1 MKKTIAIA
9 GATGFIGKWFIEK
22 YKHEFNII
30 ALSRN
35 KVKYPEKYDIEWKQ
49 VDLYSISSTTH
60 ALENVDIGIYLVHS
74 MQPSTRM
81 NQGSFEDTDI
91 LLADNFSRAAQE
103 CKLEQIIYVGGILPK
118 DEKTMSKHLR
128 SRYEVEKT
136 LGSRLTPLT
145 SIRAGIIIGPN
156 GSSFKIVQKLVSKL
170 PVMACPEWTK
180 SLNQPIDI
188 INALQIIK
196 WCIGN
201 EDTYNKPLEI
211 GGKQIIKYMDL
222 LKITAKKMNKKR
234 LIFSLSFI
242 TVGLSKLWVSVITG
256 TSKFLVSPLIESLK
270 HTMTIN
276 PENMVACEI
285 NYISLEDSVEKALN
299 PKDKIPE
306 NPEFI
311 KTSSEKNTVR
321 SVQRIA
327 NPSERTVKFIAR
339 IYPIWLTKTFAGLV
353 DANFDGQYVK
363 FSFFNFVLLEL
374 KVIKS
379 RSDEKRQLFFISGG
393 LLVKRND
400 LGWLEFR
407 SVLNDKY
414 MIAAIHEFV
423 PKLPWIIY
431 KFTQAKV
438 HLIVMKRF
446 EKFLLKIPKK
456 SLKKKKKNNI

>member
-1 MKKTIAIA
+1 MKKTVAIA
-9 GATGFIGKWFIEK
+9 GATGFIGKWFIDK
-22 YKHEFNII
+22 YKNDFNII

-35 KVKYPEKYDIEWKQ
+35 KLKYPEKNDIEWRQ
-49 VDLYSISSTTH
+49 VDLYSISSTSK
-60 ALENVDIGIYLVHS
+60 ALENVHVGIYLVHS

-91 LLADNFSRAAQE
+91 LLADNFSRAAE
-103 CKLEQIIYVGGILPK
+103 HCKLEQIIYVGGILPK
-118 DEKTMSKHLR
+118 DEYTMSKHLR

-136 LGSRLTPLT
+136 LGSGTTPLT

-156 GSSFKIVQKLVSKL
+156 GSSFRIVQKLVKNL
-170 PVMACPEWTK
+170 PIMACPDWTK

-188 INALQIIK
+188 LDALNIIK

-201 EDTYNKPLEI
+201 KKIFNKPLEI
-211 GGKQIIKYMDL
+211 GGNQVITYMDL

-256 TSKFLVSPLIESLK
+256 TNKSLVSPLIESLK
-270 HTMTIN
+270 HTMTLNTDNKIDL
-276 PENMVACEI
+276 EL
-285 NYISLEDSVEKALN
+285 NYISVEDSVEKALN
-299 PKDKIPE
+299 TKNKIPE

-311 KTSSEKNTVR
+311 KVKTEKNTVR

-327 NPSERTVKFIAR
+327 NPSKRTAKFVAR
-339 IYPIWLTKTFAGLV
+339 IYPIWLTKTFASLV
-353 DANFDGQYVK
+353 NANFDGKYVK
-363 FSFFNFVLLEL
+363 FSFFKIVLLEL

-379 RSDEKRQLFFISGG
+379 RSNEKRQLFFITGG
-393 LLVKRND
+393 ILVKRND

-407 SVLNDKY
+407 SVLNDEY
-414 MIAAIHEFV
+414 LIAAIHEYV
-423 PKLPWIIY
+423 PKLPWIFY

-438 HLIVMKRF
+438 HLIVMKQF
-446 EKFLLKIPKK
+446 EKFLFKIPNQY
-456 SLKKKKKNNI
+456 SKKNN

>member
-1 MKKTIAIA
+1 MKKTVAIA
-9 GATGFIGKWFIEK
+9 GATGFIGKWFIDK
-22 YKHEFNII
+22 YKNDFNII

-35 KVKYPEKYDIEWKQ
+35 KLKYPEKNDIEWRQ
-49 VDLYSISSTTH
+49 VDLYSISSTTK
-60 ALENVDIGIYLVHS
+60 ALKNVDVGIYLVHS

-91 LLADNFSRAAQE
+91 LLADNFSRAAE
-103 CKLEQIIYVGGILPK
+103 HCKLEQIIYVGGILPK
-118 DEKTMSKHLR
+118 DEHTMSKHLR

-136 LGSRLTPLT
+136 LGSGTTPLT

-156 GSSFKIVQKLVSKL
+156 GSSFRIVQKLVKNL
-170 PVMACPEWTK
+170 PVMACPDWTK

-188 INALQIIK
+188 IDALNIIK

-201 EDTYNKPLEI
+201 KKVFNKPLEI
-211 GGKQIIKYMDL
+211 GGNQVITYIDL

-270 HTMTIN
+270 HTMTLNI
-276 PENMVACEI
+276 ENKIELEI
-285 NYISLEDSVEKALN
+285 DYISVENSVKKALN
-299 PKDKIPE
+299 TKNKIPE

-311 KTSSEKNTVR
+311 KVKTEKNTVR

-327 NPSERTVKFIAR
+327 NPSKRTAKFVAR
-339 IYPIWLTKTFAGLV
+339 IYPIWLTKTFASLV
-353 DANFDGQYVK
+353 NANFDGKYVK
-363 FSFFNFVLLEL
+363 FSFFKIVLLEL

-379 RSDEKRQLFFISGG
+379 RSNDKRQLFFITGG
-393 LLVKRND
+393 VLVKRND

-407 SVLNDKY
+407 SVLNDEY
-414 MIAAIHEFV
+414 LIAAIHEYV
-423 PKLPWIIY
+423 PKLPWIVY

-438 HLIVMKRF
+438 HLIVMKQF
-446 EKFLLKIPKK
+446 EKFLYKIPNQY
-456 SLKKKKKNNI
+456 SRKNN

>member
-1 MKKTIAIA
+1 MKKTVAIA
-9 GATGFIGKWFIEK
+9 GATGFIGKWFIDK
-22 YKHEFNII
+22 YKNDFNII

-35 KVKYPEKYDIEWKQ
+35 KLKYPEKNDIKWRQ
-49 VDLYSISSTTH
+49 VDLYSISSTTQ
-60 ALENVDIGIYLVHS
+60 ALENVDVGIYLVHS

-91 LLADNFSRAAQE
+91 LLADNFSRAAE
-103 CKLEQIIYVGGILPK
+103 HCKLEQIIYVGGILPK
-118 DEKTMSKHLR
+118 DRYTMSKHLR

-136 LGSRLTPLT
+136 LGSGTTPLT

-156 GSSFKIVQKLVSKL
+156 GSSFRIVQKLVKNL
-170 PVMACPEWTK
+170 PVMACPDWTK

-188 INALQIIK
+188 IDALNIIK

-201 EDTYNKPLEI
+201 KKVFNKPLEI
-211 GGKQIIKYMDL
+211 GGNQVITYMDL

-270 HTMTIN
+270 HTMTLNI
-276 PENMVACEI
+276 ENKIELEI
-285 NYISLEDSVEKALN
+285 DYISVENSVEKALN
-299 PKDKIPE
+299 TKNKIPE

-311 KTSSEKNTVR
+311 KVKTEKNTVR

-327 NPSERTVKFIAR
+327 NPSKRTAKFVAR
-339 IYPIWLTKTFAGLV
+339 IYPIWLTKTFASLV
-353 DANFDGQYVK
+353 NANFDGKYVK
-363 FSFFNFVLLEL
+363 FSFFKTVLLEL

-379 RSDEKRQLFFISGG
+379 RSNDKRQLFFITGG
-393 LLVKRND
+393 VLVKRND

-407 SVLNDKY
+407 SVLNDEY
-414 MIAAIHEFV
+414 LIAAIHEYV
-423 PKLPWIIY
+423 PKLPWIVY
-431 KFTQAKV
+431 KFSQAKV
-438 HLIVMKRF
+438 HLIVMKQF
-446 EKFLLKIPKK
+446 EKFLFKIPNQYSKR
-456 SLKKKKKNNI
+456 NN

>member
-1 MKKTIAIA
+1 MKKTVAIA
-9 GATGFIGKWFIEK
+9 GATGFIGKWFIDK
-22 YKHEFNII
+22 YRNDFKII

-35 KVKYPEKYDIEWKQ
+35 KLKNPSDNGVEWRQ
-49 VDLYSISSTTH
+49 VDLYSISSTTK
-60 ALENVDIGIYLVHS
+60 ALENVDVGIYLVHS

-91 LLADNFSRAAQE
+91 ILADNFSRAAQQ

-118 DEKTMSKHLR
+118 DEFTMSKHLR
-128 SRYEVEKT
+128 SRYEVVKT
-136 LGSRLTPLT
+136 LASGSTPLT

-156 GSSFKIVQKLVSKL
+156 GSSFRIVQKLVENL

-188 INALQIIK
+188 LDALRIIK

-201 EDTYNKPLEI
+201 KKTFNKPLEI
-211 GGKQIIKYMDL
+211 GGDQVIRYMDL
-222 LKITAKKMNKKR
+222 LKITANKMNKKR

-256 TSKFLVSPLIESLK
+256 TSKSLVSPLIESLK
-270 HTMTIN
+270 HTMTLN
-276 PENMVACEI
+276 PENKIDLDI
-285 NYISLEDSVEKALN
+285 NYISVENSVEKALN
-299 PKDKIPE
+299 CEDKIPE

-311 KTSSEKNTVR
+311 KISSEKNTVR

-327 NPSERTVKFIAR
+327 NPSKRTAKFVAR
-339 IYPIWLTKTFAGLV
+339 IYPIWLTKTFASLV
-353 DANFDGQYVK
+353 NANFDGNFVK
-363 FSFFNFVLLEL
+363 FSFFKIILLEL

-379 RSDEKRQLFFISGG
+379 RSNDKRQLFFITGG
-393 LLVKRND
+393 ILVKRND

-407 SVLNDKY
+407 SVLNDEY
-414 MIAAIHEFV
+414 LIAGIHEYV
-423 PKLPWIIY
+423 PKLPWIVY

-438 HLIVMKRF
+438 HLIVMKQF
-446 EKFLLKIPKK
+446 EKFLLSVPKK
-456 SLKKKKKNNI
+456 YSKNIKQN

>member
-9 GATGFIGKWFIEK
+9 GATGFIGKWFIDK
-22 YKHEFNII
+22 YKNEFNII

-35 KVKYPEKYDIEWKQ
+35 KLRYPEKSNIHWKQ
-49 VDLYSISSTTH
+49 VDLYSISSTTK

-91 LLADNFSRAAQE
+91 LLADNFSRAAQD

-118 DEKTMSKHLR
+118 DEYTMSKHLR

-136 LGSRLTPLT
+136 LGSGLTPLT

-156 GSSFKIVQKLVSKL
+156 GSSFRIVQKLVENL
-170 PVMACPEWTK
+170 PLMACPEWTK

-188 INALQIIK
+188 LNALQIIK

-201 EDTYNKPLEI
+201 KKTFNKPLEI
-211 GGKQIIKYMDL
+211 GGDQIIRYMDL

-242 TVGLSKLWVSVITG
+242 TVGLSKLWVSLITG

-270 HTMTIN
+270 HKMTLN
-276 PENMVACEI
+276 PENKIDLDI
-285 NYISLEDSVEKALN
+285 NYISVEDSVEKALN
-299 PKDKIPE
+299 TKEKIPE
-306 NPEFI
+306 NPEFVREN
-311 KTSSEKNTVR
+311 TEKNTVR

-327 NPSERTVKFIAR
+327 NPSKRTVKFVSR
-339 IYPIWLTKTFAGLV
+339 IYPIWLTKTFASLV
-353 DANFDGQYVK
+353 NANFDGKYVK
-363 FSFFNFVLLEL
+363 FSFFKITLLEL

-393 LLVKRND
+393 VLVKRND

-407 SVLNDKY
+407 SVLNNEY
-414 MIAAIHEFV
+414 LIAAIHEYV
-423 PKLPWIIY
+423 PRLPWILY

-438 HLIVMKRF
+438 HLIVMKQF
-446 EKFLLKIPKK
+446 EKFLFKIPNQY
-456 SLKKKKKNNI
+456 SKKK

>member
-1 MKKTIAIA
+1 
-9 GATGFIGKWFIEK
+9 
-22 YKHEFNII
+22 
-30 ALSRN
+30 
-35 KVKYPEKYDIEWKQ
+35 
-49 VDLYSISSTTH
+49 
-60 ALENVDIGIYLVHS
+60 

-136 LGSRLTPLT
+136 LGSRSTPLT

-201 EDTYNKPLEI
+201 EDTYNKSLEI

-276 PENMVACEI
+276 PENMVSCEI

-407 SVLNDKY
+407 SVLNDQY

-456 SLKKKKKNNI
+456 SLKKNKKNNI